1 MLTFTAIIFLP
12 CTILAILPKVLVC
25 CVFILFFR
33 ILLISLLTSFSTHG
47 CVFLCGVLGSVSI
60 DRFSPHKVAFFV
72 RKVAQKYAS
81 YFISFNKMPDVI
93 IYYFLGT
100 DYFYIPL
107 HFLEIAWDAV

>member
-1 MLTFTAIIFLP
+1 MLFSYIKLDRVLSILLILEKQIFFFFSMLTFTAIIFLP

-60 DRFSPHKVAFFV
+60 DRFSPH
-72 RKVAQKYAS
+72 
-81 YFISFNKMPDVI
+81 
-93 IYYFLGT
+93 
-100 DYFYIPL
+100 
-107 HFLEIAWDAV
+107 

>member
-60 DRFSPHKVAFFV
+60 DRFSPHKVA
-72 RKVAQKYAS
+72 
-81 YFISFNKMPDVI
+81 YFCLFAYLLNFNKMPDVI